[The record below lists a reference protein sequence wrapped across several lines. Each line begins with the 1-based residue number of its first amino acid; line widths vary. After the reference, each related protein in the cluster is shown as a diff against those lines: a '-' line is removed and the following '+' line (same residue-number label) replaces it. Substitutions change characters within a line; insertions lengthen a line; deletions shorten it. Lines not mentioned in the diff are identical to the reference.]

1 MTNIIALH
9 GKEIDAACDND
20 RQWFID
26 HPGRQFRLRR
36 PMPFEF
42 EGPFAVTI
50 EPQTYVL
57 VVSLANGDRM
67 RVKCEANDQHHAGI
81 KSGRLHLDAAP
92 EQMLREAFQRTANP
106 EARALLTQFTMES
119 AT

>member
-1 MTNIIALH
+1 MTNLIALH

-20 RQWFID
+20 RQWFVD

-42 EGPFAVTI
+42 EGPVAVTL

-57 VVSLANGDRM
+57 VVSLAGGVRM
-67 RVKCEANDQHHAGI
+67 RVKCEANDQLHTEI
-81 KSGRLHLDAAP
+81 KSGHLHLDAAP
-92 EQMLREAFQRTANP
+92 EQMLRETFQRTASP
-106 EARALLTQFTMES
+106 EEKALLSQFTKE
-119 AT
+119 